1 MSKKKDIGVLV
12 KTSKKFL
19 KPIADTGTYK
29 ERHGKHINVSFS
41 YRGCFVKLTF
51 PVSPRSDRAIKK
63 AYAEVRRKLKHCGL
77 EPPNVLKV
85 KLITSSSDDEHL
97 ERFYS
102 QLDSM
107 ENEMGDPYKQEGVQ
121 DYLKRT
127 TRIQR
132 KAVRKNITNQKPYKK
147 KITYSSN
154 GRNISYIRYYVWK
167 TLFRRDDRQSTGYYS
182 ASKGEYDEADV
193 TPDLS
198 SARI

>member
-12 KTSKKFL
+12 RTSKKFL

-85 KLITSSSDDEHL
+85 KLITSPSEDENL
-97 ERFYS
+97 DRFFS

-107 ENEMGDPYKQEGVQ
+107 ENEMGDPYKQDGVQ
-121 DYLKRT
+121 DYLRQSSK
-127 TRIQR
+127 IQR
-132 KAVRKNITNQKPYKK
+132 RSIRSNRTNQKPYKK
-147 KITYSSN
+147 KITYISN
-154 GRNISYIRYYVWK
+154 GHEISYTRYYVWK

-182 ASKGEYDEADV
+182 ASKGEYDKAVIDYKNNKK
-193 TPDLS
+193 
-198 SARI
+198 